1 MYSEETCNTWNDRVR
16 EHGIKLKNGCI
27 FQQIPPF
34 IQKAYIKYDIWDV
47 LLDTVY

>member
-1 MYSEETCNTWNDRVR
+1 MYSEEGCNTWNDRGR
-16 EHGIKLKNGCI
+16 EHGIKLKNVCI

-34 IQKAYIKYDIWDV
+34 IQKAYIKHDIWDV